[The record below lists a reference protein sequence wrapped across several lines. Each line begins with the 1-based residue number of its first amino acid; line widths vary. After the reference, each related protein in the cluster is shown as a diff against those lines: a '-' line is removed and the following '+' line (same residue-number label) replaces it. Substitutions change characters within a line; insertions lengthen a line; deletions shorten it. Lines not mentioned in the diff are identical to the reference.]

1 MSVSMLETIQSGLF
15 DAFDTMLVADG
26 YNYNVSGGY
35 GVQYQQEDFNKAQ
48 FPLYNVY
55 VINEESMDEA
65 VFPNMNS
72 FRNTATIEIHCYN
85 KLADESS
92 NSVFDIDTVLNYMLH
107 DIKKMIGSNRTLGST
122 CESIFYKRSER
133 VDSGGREDIMLPK
146 KLIITAEINYS
157 QDDRTPS
164 VAAYC

>member
-1 MSVSMLETIQSGLF
+1 MPVSMLDNITSGLF
-15 DAFDTMLVADG
+15 DAFDTMLISNG
-26 YNYNVSGGY
+26 YNYDVTGGY

-55 VINEESMDEA
+55 MLEENSMDEA
-65 VFPNMNS
+65 VYPNMNS
-72 FRNTATIEIHCYN
+72 FRNTVLMEIHCYN
-85 KLADESS
+85 KLSSESS
-92 NSVFDIDTVLNYMLH
+92 NSTFDIDKILNYMLH